1 MTNEPHT
8 VELFDSEID
17 PFMTAVHDY
26 NEEVKKAV
34 SPFDAEQW
42 AALNARSSEFAD
54 IRLKALLAA
63 SHIYDALRKQLDG
76 KDGTK

>member
-1 MTNEPHT
+1 MTNEPHM

-26 NEEVKKAV
+26 NEELKKAEM
-34 SPFDAEQW
+34 SGDFS
-42 AALNARSSEFAD
+42 AALYARSNEFAD
-54 IRLKALLAA
+54 MRLKVLLAA
-63 SHIYDALRKQLDG
+63 NHIYDALRKQLQK